1 MPAENL
7 PTVDVVIPCYN
18 YAHYLERCI
27 QSVIQQENV
36 IIRAL
41 IVDDCSPDNT
51 EEVGRRLAAEHPQV
65 EYIRN
70 ETNKGLVGTSN
81 VGLMGWATAKYSI
94 WLSADDLLCKGA
106 VSRAAQI
113 MDAHPNVGLVYGL
126 ARVFSHDSD
135 IKEEY
140 PAADQT
146 EFESTTVSGHAFIQ
160 RFCEH
165 KNGVA
170 SPTAL
175 VRTNIQK
182 KIGGYNPAFPHTCD
196 VEMWMRFATQGDIGV
211 INAPQAYYRWHNT
224 NMSSNYINQPM
235 GDLREQIET
244 CEHVRDA
251 WGQDIPDFAKWV
263 QDMRIRYAA
272 ESCWLAGIALER
284 GDQDA
289 ARQCIEFAR
298 RLQPDVWKLRS
309 WWIYQLKRLT
319 GKAGGRLVQQLRG
332 SRQPLYQPFHH
343 GGQFGWWPG
352 NR

>member
-1 MPAENL
+1 M
-7 PTVDVVIPCYN
+7 TRVDVAIPCYN
-18 YAHYLERCI
+18 YGKYLEYCVGTILSQRD
-27 QSVIQQENV
+27 VDV
-36 IIRAL
+36 RVLII
-41 IVDDCSPDNT
+41 DDCSPDDT
-51 EEVGRRLAAEHPQV
+51 ARVAERLVASDSRVSYTKNE
-65 EYIRN
+65 RN
-70 ETNKGLVGTSN
+70 LGLVGTAN
-81 VGLMGWATAKYSI
+81 RGVIEWATAPYTLL
-94 WLSADDLLCKGA
+94 LSADDALTPGA
-106 VSRAAQI
+106 
-113 MDAHPNVGLVYGL
+113 L
-126 ARVFSHDSD
+126 ARAVEVMERNPSVTMTYGMAVVVN
-135 IKEEY
+135 EVNGEY